1 MTDETTGAGDGAGTR
16 IRVLIADDEGMIRSA
31 LAALLC
37 LEDDIDVIA
46 VCSDGEQAAV
56 EANRLQP
63 DICLLDLEM
72 PGLDGVEVA
81 ERLWRTIS
89 TRCVIVTRHA
99 RPGVLRR
106 ALAAGVAGFLPKSRD
121 AREVAAVIRQ
131 VAAGGRY
138 IDPEIAA
145 DALSDERCPLTNRE
159 LDVLRLGQRG
169 ETTAQIAR
177 SLSLAPGTVRNHI
190 STVLTKLSVDTRQQA
205 ALVARD
211 RGWI

>member
-1 MTDETTGAGDGAGTR
+1 M

-31 LAALLC
+31 LAALLR
-37 LEDDIDVIA
+37 LEGDIDVIA
-46 VCSDGEQAAV
+46 ECSDGLQAVA
-56 EANRLQP
+56 EAERLLP
-63 DICLLDLEM
+63 DVCLLDLEM

-81 ERLWRTIS
+81 ERLRRTVA
-89 TRCVIVTRHA
+89 TRFVIVTRHA

-106 ALAAGVAGFLPKSRD
+106 ALAAGVSGFLPKSRE
-121 AREVAAVIRQ
+121 AGEVAAVIRQ

-145 DALSDERCPLTNRE
+145 DALSDERCPLTIRE
-159 LDVLRLGQRG
+159 LDVLRLGQHG

-177 SLSLAPGTVRNHI
+177 ALNLEPGTVRNHI
-190 STVLTKLSVDTRQQA
+190 SLVLTKLSVDTRQQA
-205 ALVARD
+205 VIMAKE

>member
-1 MTDETTGAGDGAGTR
+1 MTAGSTK
-16 IRVLIADDEGMIRSA
+16 IRVLIADDEAMIRSA
-31 LAALLC
+31 LAALLR
-37 LEDDIDVIA
+37 LEGDIDVIA
-46 VCSDGEQAAV
+46 ECSDGAEAV
-56 EANRLQP
+56 EAAERLKP
-63 DICLLDLEM
+63 DVCLLDLEM

-81 ERLWRTIS
+81 ERLRRTVT
-89 TRCVIVTRHA
+89 TRFVIVTRHA

-121 AREVAAVIRQ
+121 AGEVAAVIRQ

-159 LDVLRLGQRG
+159 LDVLRLGSNG
-169 ETTAQIAR
+169 ATTAQIAR
-177 SLSLAPGTVRNHI
+177 ALSLAPGTVRNHI
-190 STVLTKLSVDTRQQA
+190 SAILTKLSVDTRQQA
-205 ALVARD
+205 AIMARE

>member
-1 MTDETTGAGDGAGTR
+1 MTGAK

-31 LAALLC
+31 LAALLR
-37 LEDDIDVIA
+37 LEGDIDVIA
-46 VCSDGEQAAV
+46 ECSDGEQAVA
-56 EANRLQP
+56 EAERLKP

-81 ERLWRTIS
+81 ERLRRTIS
-89 TRCVIVTRHA
+89 ARCVIVTRHA

-106 ALAAGVAGFLPKSRD
+106 ALVAGVAGFLPKSRD
-121 AREVAAVIRQ
+121 AGEVAAVIRR
-131 VAAGGRY
+131 VAAGARY

-159 LDVLRLGQRG
+159 LDVLRLGQHG

-205 ALVARD
+205 VITARE

>member
-1 MTDETTGAGDGAGTR
+1 VTDDTTVTTPK

-31 LAALLC
+31 LAALLR
-37 LEDDIDVIA
+37 LEGDIDVIA
-46 VCSDGEQAAV
+46 ECSNGEQAVV
-56 EANRLQP
+56 EAERLQP

-81 ERLWRTIS
+81 ERLRRTVS
-89 TRCVIVTRHA
+89 ARFVIVTRHA

-121 AREVAAVIRQ
+121 AGEVAAVIRQ
-131 VAAGGRY
+131 VAAGARY

-159 LDVLRLGQRG
+159 LDVLRLGKNG

-177 SLSLAPGTVRNHI
+177 ALSLAPGTVRNHI

-205 ALVARD
+205 VVIARE

>member
-1 MTDETTGAGDGAGTR
+1 MTDGSTK
-16 IRVLIADDEGMIRSA
+16 IRVLIADDEAMIRSA
-31 LAALLC
+31 LAALLR
-37 LEDDIDVIA
+37 LEGDIDVIA
-46 VCSDGEQAAV
+46 ECSDGAEAV
-56 EANRLQP
+56 EAAERLKP
-63 DICLLDLEM
+63 DVCLLDLEM

-81 ERLWRTIS
+81 ERLRRTVT
-89 TRCVIVTRHA
+89 TRFVIVTRHA

-121 AREVAAVIRQ
+121 AGEVAAVIRQ

-159 LDVLRLGQRG
+159 LDVLRLGSNG
-169 ETTAQIAR
+169 ATTAQIAR
-177 SLSLAPGTVRNHI
+177 ALSLAPGTVRNHI
-190 STVLTKLSVDTRQQA
+190 SAILTKLSVETRQQA
-205 ALVARD
+205 AIMARE

>member
-1 MTDETTGAGDGAGTR
+1 M

-31 LAALLC
+31 LAALLR
-37 LEDDIDVIA
+37 LEGDIDVIA
-46 VCSDGEQAAV
+46 ECSDGEQAV
-56 EANRLQP
+56 IEAERLKP

-81 ERLWRTIS
+81 ERLRRTIS
-89 TRCVIVTRHA
+89 ARYVIVTRHA

-106 ALAAGVAGFLPKSRD
+106 ALMAGVAGFLPKSRD
-121 AREVAAVIRQ
+121 AGEVAAVIRQ
-131 VAAGGRY
+131 VAAGARY

-159 LDVLRLGQRG
+159 LDVLRLGQHG

-177 SLSLAPGTVRNHI
+177 SLNLAPGTVRNHI

-205 ALVARD
+205 VIMARE